1 MKAYYEQW
9 KHESQNRSGRWAL
22 EINP

>member
-9 KHESQNRSGRWAL
+9 KHESQNRSGRWA
-22 EINP
+22 